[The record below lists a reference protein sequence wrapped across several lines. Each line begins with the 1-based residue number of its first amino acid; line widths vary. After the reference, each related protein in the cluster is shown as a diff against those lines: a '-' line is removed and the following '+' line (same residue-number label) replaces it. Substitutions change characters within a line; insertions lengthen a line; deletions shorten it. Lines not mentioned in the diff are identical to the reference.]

1 MKYRLRSYELTPPG
15 GYPYEQQ
22 GVKPRSFPSVPVIED
37 QARTVAAYRQAN
49 GLPRSSYKECLI
61 AVDRQVAARLNND
74 LAWCVAEDGD
84 TTATIALSPNAP
96 GLAPCKGCGARV
108 VE

>member
-22 GVKPRSFPSVPVIED
+22 GLKPHSFPTVPVIED
-37 QARTVAAYRQAN
+37 QARNVMAYRKAN
-49 GLPRSSYKECLI
+49 GLPRDSYKECLV
-61 AVDRQVAARLNND
+61 AVDRQVAARLGNSP
-74 LAWCVAEDGD
+74 AWCVIEDGD
-84 TTATIALSPNAP
+84 TTATIALSDNAP

-108 VE
+108 N